1 MSTYNL
7 LFYGE
12 ISKIISVSYRL
23 ILNLVKLLL
32 RHKVLKEA
40 ITFMVQLIYARD
52 VNRSL
57 DIQMFTSCSKVR
69 IHFLH
74 LDVRINLSKMSKR
87 YNFMKKIF
95 LYYHTTR

>member
-12 ISKIISVSYRL
+12 MRKIISVSYRL

-32 RHKVLKEA
+32 RHKVLKE
-40 ITFMVQLIYARD
+40 FMVLMIYARN

-57 DIQMFTSCSKVR
+57 DIQMLASCSKVR
-69 IHFLH
+69 TGH
-74 LDVRINLSKMSKR
+74 
-87 YNFMKKIF
+87 
-95 LYYHTTR
+95 